1 MRTLADASSSS
12 WPSCQCSGTTPP
24 TDDRLALALKKS
36 IMDVGMRLSRRLR
49 ESGSSATAAAAAAA
63 GAAAAGGAVW
73 PAVAELVLAML
84 RFSSDT
90 LHGFEGLYR
99 AKCA

>member
-49 ESGSSATAAAAAAA
+49 ESGSSEAAAAAAAA
-63 GAAAAGGAVW
+63 GAAAGGAVW

-84 RFSSDT
+84 RFPNDT
-90 LHGFEGLYR
+90 LHRSECLFR